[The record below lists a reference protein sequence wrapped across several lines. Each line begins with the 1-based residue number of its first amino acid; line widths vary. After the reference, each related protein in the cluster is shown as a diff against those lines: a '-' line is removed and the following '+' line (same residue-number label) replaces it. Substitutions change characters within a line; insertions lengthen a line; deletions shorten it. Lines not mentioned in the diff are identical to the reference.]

1 MILLLDEQV
10 PGSLADVFRER
21 GHTVY
26 LAKDLLPSGSPDQI
40 VAATADKL
48 GPGAVLVTWD
58 KDYQALVPR
67 ASKTGA
73 GRFRNLSRISF
84 GCPEPQAE
92 VRLLQVIDTIEFT
105 HDKAMAQSD
114 KRVIVEITTER
125 LTFR

>member
-1 MILLLDEQV
+1 MILLLDEHV
-10 PGSLADVFRER
+10 PVSLAEVFEGR

-40 VAATADKL
+40 VAATADRL

-67 ASKTGA
+67 AGKAGA

-84 GCPEPQAE
+84 GCPEPQAKA
-92 VRLLQVIDTIEFT
+92 RLLQEIDTIEFK
-105 HDKAMAQSD
+105 HAKAMTLSD
-114 KRVIVEITTER
+114 KRIIVEITTER